1 MADLEQMSWQ
11 VPYFEVP
18 AEKRA
23 GWVEEQLQEGE
34 GWLQD
39 QRSYKDLARNLKVFD
54 GIIDDGVA
62 SSLVT
67 NGLKY
72 DIRKFIETISE
83 VREIGSYSTDAV
95 QYKSFSTMVN
105 KVTKGI
111 YLEAAFPRSVRK
123 ALQFSAV
130 MGRGYIWPKVKTA
143 QYGFGE
149 RQLIFE
155 PLGLLDVIPVQ
166 IPSTNDVQDAYSVTV
181 FEYMPIAEAHA
192 RFPLFQG
199 QLKPIS
205 DVSYKN
211 RVQCKRADLA
221 QRFRYGQ
228 NEARTWGDL
237 YCEIRYTFVRDIRI
251 NTTGHELPM
260 GDLNTSWFY
269 KVPYVGQSI
278 IGGIKDGSPYMR
290 PARMEDCRIYPQ
302 LREIITSPSVAIP
315 MYDGPA
321 FDWHGVI
328 PPVQYDVDDWAW
340 EPIGRS
346 LVSDVGSIEVT
357 KRKLERRMDQ
367 VVRTT
372 LNPPMGYDRT
382 AQGGPTI
389 ENFDIFGQDQRI
401 GLEGEPKK
409 MLQSVLPDE
418 VRVEEVHFKFL
429 DVLTKMREQ
438 QLGIQDLGNLAN
450 LKFNISG
457 ETMDKALEEIGPIA
471 KGIAAGM
478 EAANAKVA
486 FQLKT
491 MIIQWYDT
499 KRVIQIIGADNITAE
514 TFDFDPASIV
524 PSHMPEEMVPATEG
538 NQTMWTHPTMASIYD
553 KMERA
558 KRFSSNLRLI
568 SVPSTLL
575 KITQRDEQQK
585 LILLK
590 KMGAPIPWAFIMP
603 KIGIENFGDVK
614 GNTVFEQWMNEEIEM
629 LKVKAAAAQL
639 AAALGLGG
647 GEGGPGQG
655 KGGGRP
661 NSMQKPPKT
670 AQKGGAG
677 GEPRVVQKTS

>member
-1 MADLEQMSWQ
+1 MGDVEHMDWQ
-11 VPYFEVP
+11 VPRFEEP
-18 AEKRA
+18 ADRRA
-23 GWVEEQLQEGE
+23 AWVDEQLQEGE
-34 GWLQD
+34 GWLED
-39 QRSYKDLARNLKVFD
+39 QRSYKDLSRNLKIFD
-54 GIIDDGVA
+54 GVIDDCVG
-62 SSLVT
+62 SNLTT

-72 DIRKFIETISE
+72 DIRKFIETISD
-83 VREIGSYSTDAV
+83 VREIGSYSTDAS
-95 QYKSFSTMVN
+95 QYRSFATMIN
-105 KVTKGI
+105 KVCKGV

-130 MGRGYIWPKVKTA
+130 MGRGYIWPKVKA
-143 QYGFGE
+143 LDYGFGE
-149 RQLIFE
+149 RRLIFE

-166 IPSTNDVQDAYSVTV
+166 IPSSNDVQDAYSNTI

-192 RFPLFQG
+192 RFPLYQDKL
-199 QLKPIS
+199 QPIS

-211 RVQCKRADLA
+211 RVQCRRADLA

-228 NEARTWGDL
+228 NEARHWGDL
-237 YCEIRYTFVRDIRI
+237 FCEIRYTFVRDIRI
-251 NTTGHELPM
+251 NTTGYRLPM
-260 GDLNTSWFY
+260 GDPGTSWFY
-269 KVPYVGQSI
+269 EVPSVGQDI
-278 IGGIKDGSPYMR
+278 VGGIKDGSPFNR
-290 PARMEDCRIYPQ
+290 KARLEDCRIYPQ
-302 LREIITSPSVAIP
+302 LRLLITSPSVEAP
-315 MYDGPA
+315 MYDGPN
-321 FDWHGVI
+321 FDWDGTM

-357 KRKLERRMDQ
+357 KRRLERKMDQ
-367 VVRTT
+367 VLRTT
-372 LNPPMGYDRT
+372 LNPPMGYNRGET
-382 AQGGPTI
+382 GGPTI
-389 ENFDIFGQDQRI
+389 ENFDIFKQDQRL
-401 GLEGEPKK
+401 GVDGEPKK
-409 MLQSVLPDE
+409 VLQSILPDE

-429 DVLTKMREQ
+429 DLLMKMREQ

-450 LKFNISG
+450 LKFNVSG

-486 FQLKT
+486 FRLKT
-491 MIIQWYDT
+491 QIIQWYDT
-499 KRVIQIIGADNITAE
+499 KRIIQIIGGDNITPE
-514 TFDFDPASIV
+514 VFDFDPASMV
-524 PSHMPEEMVPATEG
+524 PSHMPEEMVPSTAD
-538 NQTMWTHPTMASIYD
+538 NQTLWRSPEQASIFSHMD
-553 KMERA
+553 RA
-558 KRFSSNLRLI
+558 KRFASNLRLI

-590 KMGAPIPWAFIMP
+590 KMGAPISWATIMP
-603 KIGIENFGDVK
+603 KIGVENFGEAK
-614 GNTVFEQWMNEEIEM
+614 GNTEFEKWMNEEIEM

-647 GEGGPGQG
+647 GGPGQG

>member
-1 MADLEQMSWQ
+1 MADLENMDWQ
-11 VPYFEVP
+11 VPRFEED
-18 AEKRA
+18 AQKRA
-23 GWVEEQLQEGE
+23 AWVEEQLQEGE

-39 QRSYKDLARNLKVFD
+39 QRSYKDLSRNLKIFD

-62 SSLVT
+62 SSLVS

-72 DIRKFIETISE
+72 DIRKFIETIAE
-83 VREIGSYSTDAV
+83 VREIGSFGSDAV
-95 QYKSFSTMVN
+95 QYKSFATMLN
-105 KVTKGI
+105 KVCKGI
-111 YLEAAFPRSVRK
+111 YLEAAFPRAVRK

-130 MGRGYIWPKVKTA
+130 MGRGYIWPKVKTLD
-143 QYGFGE
+143 YGFGE
-149 RQLIFE
+149 RRLIFE
-155 PLGLLDVIPVQ
+155 ALGLLDVIPVQ

-181 FEYMPIAEAHA
+181 FEFMPIAEAHA
-192 RFPLFQG
+192 RFPLFQER
-199 QLKPIS
+199 LRPIS
-205 DVSYKN
+205 DISYKN
-211 RVQCKRADLA
+211 RVQCRRADYA

-228 NEARTWGDL
+228 SEARNWGDL
-237 YCEIRYTFVRDIRI
+237 YCEIRYTFVRDLRI
-251 NTTGHELPM
+251 NNTGHRLPM
-260 GDLNTSWFY
+260 GDVNTSWFY
-269 KVPYVGQSI
+269 EVPSI
-278 IGGIKDGSPYMR
+278 GMDVIAGIRDGNPFTR
-290 PARMEDCRIYPQ
+290 KARAQDCRVYPQ
-302 LREIITSPSVAIP
+302 LREMITSPSVDIP

-321 FDWHGVI
+321 FDWHGVM

-357 KRKLERRMDQ
+357 KRKLERKMDQ
-367 VVRTT
+367 VVTTT
-372 LNPPMGYDRT
+372 LNPPMGYDRSVS
-382 AQGGPTI
+382 GGPTL
-389 ENFDIFGQDQRI
+389 ENFDIFKQDQRL
-401 GLEGEPKK
+401 GLDGEPKK
-409 MLQSVLPDE
+409 TLQSLLPDE

-429 DVLTKMREQ
+429 DFLMKSREQ

-491 MIIQWYDT
+491 QIIQWYDT
-499 KRVIQIIGADNITAE
+499 KRIIEIIGPDQITAE
-514 TFDFDPASIV
+514 VFDFDPASIV
-524 PSHMPEEMVPATEG
+524 PSHMAEEMIPATED
-538 NQTMWTHPTMASIYD
+538 NKTLYTNPETASIFSHMD
-553 KMERA
+553 RA
-558 KRFSSNLRLI
+558 KRFSANLRLI
-568 SVPSTLL
+568 SIPSTLL

-614 GNTVFEQWMNEEIEM
+614 GNTVFEQWMNEELEM
-629 LKVKAAAAQL
+629 LKVKAAAAKL
-639 AAALGLGG
+639 AAALGLG

-670 AQKGGAG
+670 ATKGNAG
-677 GEPRVVQKTS
+677 GEPRVIQKTS